1 MAKFRK
7 DDKKEVPEIATASLP
22 DIIFMLIFF
31 FMVTTTLKTSDL
43 MIENRKPVATE
54 LTKLEKKSLV
64 TYIFVGVPLRQYQGK
79 YGTEPRLQLNDAFAE
94 VDDIQSYIVQQRE
107 QMKEDQRPLMTI
119 SLKGDANCPMGI
131 ITDVKQAC
139 RRAQA
144 LRISYSAAQVE
155 RMTY

>member
-7 DDKKEVPEIATASLP
+7 NESKGVPEIATSSLP

-31 FMVTTTLKTSDL
+31 FMVTTTLKTSEM
-43 MIENRKPVATE
+43 MIESRKPVATE

-64 TYIFVGVPLRQYQGK
+64 TYIYVGIPKSQYQGK

-94 VDDIQSYIVQQRE
+94 VEDIQNYIVQQRE

-139 RRAQA
+139 RKAQA
-144 LRISYSAAQVE
+144 LRLNYSAAQVE
-155 RMTY
+155 RMNY